1 MRRDLRLDEKGAHDL
16 PLIILF
22 GVIFAFLLAA
32 LFISVYNQ
40 QLDQRVDEQAGAL
53 SNELAQAAFTSL
65 SGGQPTLELPR
76 DLGGSPYSITV
87 QDNSIFV
94 VAITG
99 GRRAG
104 SSYPTVVNATLMV
117 EDGNF
122 QPSGRVFFMRSSG
135 KVIVSAS
142 SIEARPEEVIPRP
155 TTQPPPFY
163 SFAKEN
169 RRAAA
174 AIAAAYFDAKTRYP
188 NENIDVE
195 NYREEDANSILLHLT
210 IGSRGLTMRARG
222 SDNDEN
228 VGKVENAWI
237 VELLENAVDNGSPLP
252 CPSPDAAYLSGWLY
266 SPQFVFNQL
275 RSRTWHRA
283 SDNSVVTV
291 AADAIV
297 KASAVTTN
305 VSTYP
310 AWRITFGIYTLYYH
324 MISWGENETV
334 PGFLFQSSP
343 EINPII

>member
-1 MRRDLRLDEKGAHDL
+1 MWRELSSDDRGDHNL

-22 GVIFAFLLAA
+22 GVVIAFLLAA
-32 LFISVYNQ
+32 VFITVYNQ
-40 QLDQRVDEQAGAL
+40 QLEERVAEQAEGL
-53 SNELAQAAFTSL
+53 SNELARTAFTAL
-65 SGGQPTLELPR
+65 SGGQPILELPR
-76 DLGGSPYSITV
+76 DLGGSPYAVTI
-87 QDNSIFV
+87 QDSSIFI

-99 GRRAG
+99 GRRSG

-122 QPSGRVFFMRSSG
+122 QPGGRVFFMRSGG

-142 SIEARPEEVIPRP
+142 SIAAMPEEVVPRP
-155 TTQPPPFY
+155 SSEPPLFY

-169 RRAAA
+169 QKVAA

-188 NENIDVE
+188 NKNIDVE
-195 NYREEDANSILLHLT
+195 NYREQDDNYILLHLT
-210 IGSRGLTMRARG
+210 VGPAALTMRARG
-222 SDNDEN
+222 GGNN
-228 VGKVENAWI
+228 TPVGKVENAWI
-237 VELLENAVDNGSPLP
+237 VDILENYAGTATLP
-252 CPSPDAAYLSGWLY
+252 CPSPNQAYLSGWLY

-283 SDNSVVTV
+283 SDNAVVTV
-291 AADAIV
+291 AADAVV

-305 VSTYP
+305 ISAYP
-310 AWRITFGIYTLYYH
+310 AWRITFGNYTLFYH
-324 MISWGENETV
+324 MIPWWENEAM